1 MNSAACGVDFFGG
14 SGASKYGNYWRIRW
28 MAVRYPKRQQR
39 ARRAIAH
46 YIYYRPRSKSRIIA
60 TRRNQYSGVNWCKLF
75 FISLRTSTFTK
86 IKYLL
91 LHSKQCLM
99 ITFIK
104 LLLINIIKR
113 IILHKKCVF
122 KKHTEYGLVMEAPVI
137 SLLLHGQRRTC
148 ISGRLSTS

>member
-1 MNSAACGVDFFGG
+1 MNIKKVRKNLSHLFLGEWIILNSLSSDSLMVELIIMNSAACGVDFFGG

-91 LHSKQCLM
+91 LRSKQCLM

-104 LLLINIIKR
+104 LLLINT
-113 IILHKKCVF
+113 HQTYNF
-122 KKHTEYGLVMEAPVI
+122 T
-137 SLLLHGQRRTC
+137 
-148 ISGRLSTS
+148 